1 MSICRMILFLAEG
14 NKIVNQ
20 MELDFVRWTEMHM
33 DIITEPRMC
42 FMTLSFW
49 NLFASRMLQF
59 FATASQNV
67 NKILYVILDSLWNYG
82 ALSVD

>member
-1 MSICRMILFLAEG
+1 MSICRMILFLTEG
-14 NKIVNQ
+14 NKIVNRI
-20 MELDFVRWTEMHM
+20 EFDFAKWTELHM

-49 NLFASRMLQF
+49 NLFASRILHF

-67 NKILYVILDSLWNYG
+67 ILYVILDSLWK
-82 ALSVD
+82 LQSFIC